1 MGDTSKNR
9 SRTVGSYE
17 AKTHLP
23 QLLDMVEE
31 GQTVYITRRSREV
44 ARLIPAEGEGAPP
57 RLFEQIRSL
66 RSQLSQSGSGKESA
80 RRLVDEGRRI

>member
-1 MGDTSKNR
+1 M
-9 SRTVGSYE
+9 GSYE

-57 RLFEQIRSL
+57 KLFEQIRNL
-66 RSQLSQSGSGKESA
+66 RSQLTRSSKGSA
-80 RRLVDEGRRI
+80 RQLIDQGRRI